1 MLYIMKTYVELSLV
15 AILIVL
21 LYQPP
26 ISVTLFAK
34 SVLGKALLIMAIVAT
49 SHFFGMNAGLL
60 TAIIVVVLLNH
71 TVEGADAAL
80 SATDQAG
87 VFPRVVWIVVKIY
100 SLEMYRIHVALH
112 VKRVHRNCNTTTQ
125 SFKNMKEG
133 MKDRCNGNVEC
144 LRGSSAEERPP
155 LTPQQKA
162 KAEKAAAAAGV
173 QLDNFSNY
181 TLDNAADFANL
192 KSTITAL
199 DTNENIKRSMRASEY
214 AKTAPA
220 GSTLMTNHLDTAA
233 VVNNNSPSL
242 AGIL

>member
-1 MLYIMKTYVELSLV
+1 MKTYVELSLV

-34 SVLGKALLIMAIVAT
+34 SVLGKALLIMAIVVT

-71 TVEGADAAL
+71 TVEGADATLTPGPCTGCEVCCLDEMAAGTGKECCA
-80 SATDQAG
+80 SCQAG
-87 VFPRVVWIVVKIY
+87 TK
-100 SLEMYRIHVALH
+100 E
-112 VKRVHRNCNTTTQ
+112 NCNVGT
-125 SFKNMKEG
+125 FKNMKEG

-144 LRGSSAEERPP
+144 LRGNSNEVGPGP
-155 LTPQQKA
+155 LTPQERA
-162 KAEKAAAAAGV
+162 RAEKAAAAAGV
-173 QLDNFSNY
+173 ELDNFSNY
-181 TLDNAADFANL
+181 TLDNAADFPNL

-199 DTNENIKRSMRASEY
+199 DTNENIKRSMRAAEY

-233 VVNNNSPSL
+233 VVNNNLPSL

>member
-1 MLYIMKTYVELSLV
+1 MKTYIELSLV

-26 ISVTLFAK
+26 VSVTLFAK
-34 SVLGKALLIMAIVAT
+34 SVLGKALLIIAIVVV
-49 SHFFGMNAGLL
+49 SHQFGMNAGLL

-71 TVEGADAAL
+71 TVEG
-80 SATDQAG
+80 TDDTLTAVDPSGCIDPVCVDCCKGKEPGAIMDSCCASCQVKTQPDCDNRNQA
-87 VFPRVVWIVVKIY
+87 F
-100 SLEMYRIHVALH
+100 
-112 VKRVHRNCNTTTQ
+112 T
-125 SFKNMKEG
+125 NMKEG

-155 LTPQQKA
+155 LTPQQRTR
-162 KAEKAAAAAGV
+162 AEKAAAAAGV

>member
-1 MLYIMKTYVELSLV
+1 MKTYVELSLV

-34 SVLGKALLIMAIVAT
+34 SVLGKALLIMAIVAN

-71 TVEGADAAL
+71 TVEGNTT
-80 SATDQAG
+80 STPCATCCKGEKWRTECRAQCLAG
-87 VFPRVVWIVVKIY
+87 VREDCKVG
-100 SLEMYRIHVALH
+100 
-112 VKRVHRNCNTTTQ
+112 T
-125 SFKNMKEG
+125 FKNMKEG
-133 MKDRCNGNVEC
+133 MKDRCNGNTEC